1 MTPIITFTT
10 GCGGARIERLETRP
24 AGCMAAVAEIPR
36 NRRRWV
42 LPAALVVVG
51 VLVMVIGA
59 FRRGDYASS
68 VLWLQLG
75 SALALFGPLYGGP
88 ADAGAGIT
96 ERVPR
101 RFVVR
106 HRRAGE

>member
-1 MTPIITFTT
+1 
-10 GCGGARIERLETRP
+10 
-24 AGCMAAVAEIPR
+24 MAAMAEIPR

-59 FRRGDYASS
+59 FRRGDYAS

-75 SALALFGPLYGGP
+75 SAMALVGPLYGAQRMLERGSP
-88 ADAGAGIT
+88 SESPGASL
-96 ERVPR
+96 
-101 RFVVR
+101 
-106 HRRAGE
+106 

>member
-24 AGCMAAVAEIPR
+24 AGCMAAMAEIPR

-51 VLVMVIGA
+51 VLMMVIGS
-59 FRRGDYASS
+59 FRRGDYASA
-68 VLWLQLG
+68 VWLQLG
-75 SALALFGPLYGGP
+75 SLALFGPLYGP
-88 ADAGAGIT
+88 ADAGAEIT

-101 RFVVR
+101 LFVMR
-106 HRRAGE
+106 HRRAGV

>member
-24 AGCMAAVAEIPR
+24 ADCMAAMAEIPR

-51 VLVMVIGA
+51 VLIMVIGS
-59 FRRGDYASS
+59 FRQADYASAA
-68 VLWLQLG
+68 WLRLG
-75 SALALFGPLYGGP
+75 SALALFGPLYGAQGMP
-88 ADAGAGIT
+88 GRGVT
-96 ERVPR
+96 EQVPR
-101 RFVVR
+101 LFVVR

>member
-10 GCGGARIERLETRP
+10 ACGGTRIEHLETRL
-24 AGCMAAVAEIPR
+24 AGCMAAMAEIPR

-51 VLVMVIGA
+51 VLMMVIGS
-59 FRRGDYASS
+59 FRQGGYASAI
-68 VLWLQLG
+68 WLQLG
-75 SALALFGPLYGGP
+75 SALALFGALYGAQRMLERGSP
-88 ADAGAGIT
+88 

-101 RFVVR
+101 LFVVR